1 MKEIDERNQ
10 SNVPI
15 VLVDKSLNQYSD
27 QVLFKEKVDK
37 ANEALLKM
45 GLPEVVENLPGREAA

>member
-1 MKEIDERNQ
+1 MKEIDELNQ
-10 SNVPI
+10 PNVPI
-15 VLVDKSLNQYSD
+15 VLVDKSLNQYCD

-45 GLPEVVENLPGREAA
+45 GLPKVVENLPRREAA